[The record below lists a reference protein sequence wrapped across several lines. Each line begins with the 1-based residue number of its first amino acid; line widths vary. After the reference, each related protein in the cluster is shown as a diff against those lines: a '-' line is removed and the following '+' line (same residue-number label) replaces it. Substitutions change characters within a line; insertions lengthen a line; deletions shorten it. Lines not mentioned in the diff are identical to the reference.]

1 MQQGLLEVAAKQL
14 SQRRRRR
21 RSRGMTLVEI
31 MVVLVI
37 LGLIAGA
44 VVVAVVPRM
53 EEAKQDTARLDMQ
66 NIQSALKLYYTK
78 KGNYP
83 DTATGLKALVDGQ
96 YLEKITDP
104 WGNEYVYLNE
114 GGRPVVLS
122 YGRDGQQGGEGPD
135 ADLDTRPSAGG
146 AK

>member
-1 MQQGLLEVAAKQL
+1 MNAVTNPQL
-14 SQRRRRR
+14 PARRR
-21 RSRGMTLVEI
+21 RSLARGMTLVEI

-53 EEAKQDTARLDMQ
+53 EEAKQDTAKLDMQ
-66 NIQSALKLYYTK
+66 AIQSALKLYYTK

-83 DTATGLKALVDGQ
+83 DTATGLKALLDGQ

-104 WGNEYVYLNE
+104 WGNDYIYLNE
-114 GGRPVVLS
+114 GGRPVIQS

-135 ADLDTRPSAGG
+135 ADIDTRQASP
-146 AK
+146 K

>member
-1 MQQGLLEVAAKQL
+1 MTSDAIEIGTRIAL
-14 SQRRRRR
+14 QRRKKAR
-21 RSRGMTLVEI
+21 RGMTLVEI

-53 EEAKQDTARLDMQ
+53 EEAKQDTAKLDMQ
-66 NIQSALKLYYTK
+66 AIQSALKLYYTK

-83 DTATGLKALVDGQ
+83 DTATGLKVLVEGQ

-104 WGNEYVYLNE
+104 WGNEYIYLNE
-114 GGRPVVLS
+114 GGRPVVMS
-122 YGRDGQQGGEGPD
+122 YGSDGQQGGEGPD
-135 ADLDTRPSAGG
+135 GYIDTRAAAGG
-146 AK
+146 GK

>member
-1 MQQGLLEVAAKQL
+1 MKTMWRRAAT
-14 SQRRRRR
+14 RRRQAN
-21 RSRGMTLVEI
+21 RGMTLVEI

-53 EEAKQDTARLDMQ
+53 EEAKQDTARLDIQ

-78 KGNYP
+78 KGSYP
-83 DTATGLKALVDGQ
+83 DTATGLKALIDGQ

-104 WGNEYVYLNE
+104 WGKEYVYLNE
-114 GGRPVVLS
+114 GGRPVVIS
-122 YGRDGQQGGEGPD
+122 YGRDGEPGGEGPD
-135 ADLDTRPSAGG
+135 ADIDPRATGG
-146 AK
+146 AGK